1 MKWQGL
7 DDSDIIIKR
16 NLFCANSLPEKESGT
31 WFTVALAQFKSPLIY
46 ILLFVI
52 AISLIFKETEDAILV
67 SAVVA
72 LNVIMGFIQEFS
84 AQKTLKSLKQIVR
97 NTVSVIRNSERKI
110 IDTSELVPDD
120 VVLLGSGDKIPADC
134 KLVEGSLLVSE
145 AILTGEE
152 EPIVKNTNTNSSAL
166 FMGTV
171 VISGRCTAIVKKIGQ
186 ETEVGKIG
194 TSLEE
199 IKETKTPLQIKLE
212 KFSKKLAF
220 LVSLIALVIFTIGM
234 FTEHGLFE
242 MIRFSLILAVAAI
255 PEGLPIAVT
264 VILSLGMRRI
274 LKQKGLVK
282 KLLSIET
289 LGSTSVICT
298 DKTGTL
304 TEGVMKVAKV
314 STNNKNRFIYG
325 LNVPNTR
332 RTSLEIATWEYVK
345 KEIKI
350 DPQIIIDKT
359 KIVYEET
366 FESEKKYALTM
377 VQNNRNKDA
386 FILGAPE
393 IILKF
398 CSDSVKEKIGISQ
411 NFLQWT
417 GEGLRVV
424 GLIHKNNHNKNKSG
438 FRWLGLIGIN
448 DPIRAGV
455 KEAISKA
462 INAGIDVKIVT
473 GDFRNTAEIVA
484 KNIGLQIT
492 KESVI
497 EGIDLEKIS
506 PSDLSSIIKNINLFC
521 RVSPHQ
527 KLKIITALQERGEVV
542 AMTGDGVNDA
552 PALKKADIGVVVG
565 SATDVAKDSG
575 DLILLD
581 NNFKTIVS
589 ACEEGRII
597 YQNIIK
603 VVGYVLSNSLVEIVL
618 IVGSMILDIPF
629 PLTIV
634 QILWLHLICDGPLD
648 IALGFEPGDPRIMEE
663 KPIKTNETNVLSNSM
678 LFLIFAIS
686 ITVGIT
692 SLGIFNHQYRFL
704 NIDYSRT
711 IVFGI
716 IGAIDLIYVF
726 AYKDLKKTSLKLQ
739 YLMNNKVLLF
749 SIIYGFVI
757 LLVGIYH
764 PLAQK
769 TLHTV
774 SLPPSDWIIIF
785 GVGLVAT
792 LWVEIVKRFRKSI

>member
-1 MKWQGL
+1 M
-7 DDSDIIIKR
+7 
-16 NLFCANSLPEKESGT
+16 
-31 WFTVALAQFKSPLIY
+31 
-46 ILLFVI
+46 
-52 AISLIFKETEDAILV
+52 
-67 SAVVA
+67 
-72 LNVIMGFIQEFS
+72 
-84 AQKTLKSLKQIVR
+84 
-97 NTVSVIRNSERKI
+97 
-110 IDTSELVPDD
+110 
-120 VVLLGSGDKIPADC
+120 
-134 KLVEGSLLVSE
+134 SE

-325 LNVPNTR
+325 LNVLNTR

-377 VQNNRNKDA
+377 VQNNRNKDT
-386 FILGAPE
+386 FVLGAPE

-398 CSDSVKEKIGISQ
+398 CSEGVKEKINISDK
-411 NFLQWT
+411 FLEWT

-424 GLIHKNNHNKNKSG
+424 GLIHKNNHDRKMSG
-438 FRWLGLIGIN
+438 YKWLGFIGIK
-448 DPIRAGV
+448 DPIRVGV
-455 KEAISKA
+455 KEAINKA
-462 INAGIDVKIVT
+462 MSAGIDVKIVT
-473 GDFRNTAEIVA
+473 GDFRNTAEKVA
-484 KNIGLQIT
+484 QGIGLVIS

-497 EGIDLEKIS
+497 EGVDLEKIS
-506 PSDLSSIIKNINLFC
+506 PSELSSIIKNINLFC

-618 IVGSMILDIPF
+618 IVGAMVLQIPF

-648 IALGFEPGDPRIMEE
+648 IALGFEPGDQKIMEG
-663 KPIKTNETNVLSNSM
+663 KPIKTSKTNILSNSM

-686 ITVGIT
+686 FTVGII
-692 SLGIFNHQYRFL
+692 SLSIFNYQYKIF

-726 AYKDLKKTSLKLQ
+726 AYKDLKKTSVKLQ
-739 YLMNNKVLLF
+739 YLLNNKVLLL
-749 SIIYGFVI
+749 SIIYGFII
-757 LLVGIYH
+757 LLVGIYL
-764 PLAQK
+764 PQAQN

-774 SLPPSDWIIIF
+774 PLPPSDWIVIL
-785 GVGLVAT
+785 GVGLIAT
-792 LWVEIVKRFRKSI
+792 FWVEAVKRFRKSI